1 MKHVVISDRFD
12 HIDAAQSRVGGLYS
26 AAPKRIFDILLAIL
40 ILPVVAPVIGVLWL
54 LTRLDGGKG
63 FFGHTRI
70 GRGGAAF
77 KCWKIRTMVPDAE
90 AKLQHY
96 LAENPVAAAQWVRE
110 YKLDND
116 PRITRIGNFLRKT
129 SLDELPQIWNVLCG
143 EMSFVGPRPVIEA
156 ELVKYHGSEWA
167 YLSMRPGITGLW
179 QVSGRNDVSY
189 DERVQ
194 LDVTYSR
201 SMSLGADLRII
212 LKTASAVLNRT
223 GR

>member
-1 MKHVVISDRFD
+1 MKHVVIADRFD
-12 HIDAAQSRVGGLYS
+12 HIDAAGSS
-26 AAPKRIFDILLAIL
+26 AGRRYLGVPKRVFDIVLAL
-40 ILPVVAPVIGVLWL
+40 VILPVVAPVIAVLWL
-54 LTRLDGGKG
+54 LTRMDGGKG

-70 GRGGAAF
+70 ARGGTAF

-96 LAENPVAAAQWVRE
+96 LAENPAAAAQWVRE

-116 PRITRIGNFLRKT
+116 PRITRIGGFLRKT

-156 ELVKYHGSEWA
+156 ELAKYHGSEWA

-194 LDVTYSR
+194 LDVNYAGN
-201 SMSLGADLRII
+201 MSLGTDLRII
-212 LKTASAVLNRT
+212 IKTASAVLNRT